1 MSPRGLR
8 RVQVITDEP
17 FALRVVIAA
26 PRDPVRIWTRALL
39 LAVWAWVWVLTIPEI
54 EDRVAAAF
62 GIALWVMVA
71 MLVLSSL
78 LWYLRGA
85 EVVDVREGVL
95 RLTRIGGG
103 WTRQWEYKLA
113 EVEHVRVAAGGIAFD
128 TAKATVLFGAGLEAE
143 EADRL
148 VRRLLR

>member
-1 MSPRGLR
+1 MSPRGQR

-17 FALRVVIAA
+17 FAVRVVIAA
-26 PRDPVRIWTRALL
+26 PRDPVRIWTRALF

-85 EVVDVREGVL
+85 GVVDVREGML

-103 WTRQWEYKLA
+103 WTRQWEYRLA
-113 EVEHVRVAAGGIAFD
+113 EVEGVRAAEDGIRFEA
-128 TAKATVLFGAGLEAE
+128 AKQTLVFGAGLEAA

-148 VRRLLR
+148 VRRLMR